1 MEKRNLKEGDIGVI
15 KDSNLLRG
23 EWRLAKVTCTYPDR
37 NNRVRNV
44 EHMVK
49 PKQGGGALYVPTA
62 PIYIKRHVSNVV
74 LLVPADDNID
84 QVDDTSPTTTGFRD
98 GV

>member
-1 MEKRNLKEGDIGVI
+1 M
-15 KDSNLLRG
+15 
-23 EWRLAKVTCTYPDR
+23 AKVTCTYPDR

-44 EHMVK
+44 ELLVK
-49 PKQGGGALYVPTA
+49 PKQGGGAPYVPTA

-84 QVDDTSPTTTGFRD
+84 QVDDTSPTTTGFRG